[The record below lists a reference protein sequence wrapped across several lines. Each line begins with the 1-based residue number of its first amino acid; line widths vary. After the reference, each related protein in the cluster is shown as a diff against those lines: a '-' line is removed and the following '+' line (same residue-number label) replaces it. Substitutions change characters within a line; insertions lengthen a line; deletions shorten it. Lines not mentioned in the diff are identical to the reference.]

1 MKKSIITA
9 SLLLFTSFT
18 NLNGAGIPV
27 IDSAALSQ
35 DITQNIKTIEEWARE
50 AERWGE
56 TASHYTNQ
64 LKAYEHN
71 LLSRTGISD
80 SVQFMKDLNRLNNYA
95 KSYGDD
101 YLDLAKAFANPSTVI
116 GNQSRKLFDKY
127 NVFDRCEN
135 DIYKAWEKEACENKL
150 KRDVTEIAT
159 IEESKNKTDEIF
171 KNLDDLSKK
180 LSNTEDIKE
189 SQDVQNAINVELAQ
203 LQIINMRLEMLDK
216 QNQAQAKIEDE
227 QKLQKRKEKQ
237 KNGQGNYLK

>member
-64 LKAYEHN
+64 LKAYEDE
-71 LLSRTGISD
+71 LLSKTGIRD

-216 QNQAQAKIEDE
+216 QNQSQDRIEDE

>member
-64 LKAYEHN
+64 LKAYEDE
-71 LLSRTGISD
+71 LLSKTGIRD

-216 QNQAQAKIEDE
+216 QNQAQARIEDE